1 MSTDTPSEPG
11 NNADHAASPV
21 AGKRIVLC
29 VSGGIAA
36 YKSIEVLRRLV
47 DAGAHVVPVL
57 TKGAL
62 NFVGKT
68 TFSALGSEP
77 VQMGLFENNANPI
90 PHTRLGQEADLIVV
104 APATARVI
112 SDYRTGRSADLMTAT
127 LIATAAPVVLAPAMH
142 TEMWEHPAV
151 EENLEV
157 LASRGVVIV
166 PAEEG
171 RLAGGDIGKGRLAA
185 PATIVRT
192 VEAVAAG
199 THTSLVGQRVVV
211 TAGGTREPMDA
222 VRFLGNRSSGKQ
234 GYAIANEAAARG
246 AQVTLISTV
255 DRETPAGVE
264 VVSVETA
271 AEMSG
276 AVRDAMPTANV
287 LVMAAAVA
295 DFRPAEAAAGK
306 IKKAGGVPNVTLE
319 ATEDILA
326 NVGAT
331 RRPDQMIV
339 GFAAETSDLRENA
352 AGKLTRK
359 GVDLM
364 VANDVS
370 APEVGFGH
378 DTNEVL
384 ILTAT
389 GEEHAVPLASKTV
402 IARAVLDHVV
412 VAQANQKSP

>member
-1 MSTDTPSEPG
+1 MSTETPPES
-11 NNADHAASPV
+11 ASPV

-36 YKSIEVLRRLV
+36 YKAIEVMRRLV
-47 DAGAHVVPVL
+47 DAGAHVSPVL

-77 VQMGLFENNANPI
+77 VQMGLFADNANPI
-90 PHTRLGQEADLIVV
+90 PHTRLGQEADIVVV

-166 PAEEG
+166 PAEQG
-171 RLAGGDIGKGRLAA
+171 RLAGGDIGKGRLGA

-192 VEAVAAG
+192 IEAVAAG
-199 THTSLVGQRVVV
+199 VHDSLAGQKVVV
-211 TAGGTREPMDA
+211 TAGGTREPIDA
-222 VRFLGNRSSGKQ
+222 VRFIGNRSSGKQ
-234 GYAIANEAAARG
+234 GYAIADEAAARG
-246 AQVTLISTV
+246 AKVTLISTV
-255 DRETPAGVE
+255 DRETPPGVE
-264 VVSVETA
+264 VVKVETA
-271 AEMSG
+271 AEMSV
-276 AVRDAMPTANV
+276 AVREAMPTADV

-295 DFRPAEAAAGK
+295 DFRPTDAAAGK
-306 IKKAGGVPNVTLE
+306 IKKAGGVPDVTLE
-319 ATEDILA
+319 VTEDILA

-339 GFAAETSDLRENA
+339 GFAAETSDLRDNA

-359 GVDLM
+359 GVDFM

-370 APEVGFGH
+370 APQVGFGH

-384 ILTAT
+384 ILTAK
-389 GEEHAVPLASKTV
+389 GEEHSVPLASKAV
-402 IARAVLDHVV
+402 IARAVLDQV
-412 VAQANQKSP
+412 VAAQAATT

>member
-1 MSTDTPSEPG
+1 MSTETPPES
-11 NNADHAASPV
+11 ASPV

-36 YKSIEVLRRLV
+36 YKAIEVMRRLV
-47 DAGAHVVPVL
+47 DAGAHVSPVL

-77 VQMGLFENNANPI
+77 VQMGLFADNANPI
-90 PHTRLGQEADLIVV
+90 PHTRLGQEADIVVV

-166 PAEEG
+166 PAEQG
-171 RLAGGDIGKGRLAA
+171 RLAGGDIGKGRLGA

-192 VEAVAAG
+192 IEAVAAG
-199 THTSLVGQRVVV
+199 VHDSLAGQKVVV
-211 TAGGTREPMDA
+211 TAGGTREPIDA
-222 VRFLGNRSSGKQ
+222 VRFIGNRSSGKQ
-234 GYAIANEAAARG
+234 GYAIADEAAARG

-255 DRETPAGVE
+255 DRETPPGVE
-264 VVSVETA
+264 VVKVETA
-271 AEMSG
+271 AEMSV
-276 AVRDAMPTANV
+276 AVREAMPTADV

-295 DFRPAEAAAGK
+295 DFRPTDAAAGK
-306 IKKAGGVPNVTLE
+306 IKKAGGVPDVTLE
-319 ATEDILA
+319 VTEDILA

-339 GFAAETSDLRENA
+339 GFAAETSDLRDNA

-359 GVDLM
+359 GVDFM

-370 APEVGFGH
+370 APQVGFGH

-384 ILTAT
+384 ILTAK
-389 GEEHAVPLASKTV
+389 GEEHSVPLASKAV
-402 IARAVLDHVV
+402 IARAVLDQV
-412 VAQANQKSP
+412 VAAQAATT

>member
-1 MSTDTPSEPG
+1 MSNMSNEESA
-11 NNADHAASPV
+11 NQSAV

-36 YKSIEVLRRLV
+36 YKAIEVMRQLV

-77 VQMGLFENNANPI
+77 VQMGLFDNPANPI
-90 PHTRLGQEADLIVV
+90 PHTRLGQGADVVVV

-112 SDYRTGRSADLMTAT
+112 SDYRTGRSADLVTAT

-151 EENLEV
+151 EENLSV
-157 LASRGVVIV
+157 LADRGVVIV
-166 PAEEG
+166 PAEQG
-171 RLAGGDIGKGRLAA
+171 RLAGGDIGKGRLAS
-185 PATIVRT
+185 PETIVRT
-192 VEAVAAG
+192 IEAVAAG
-199 THTSLVGQRVVV
+199 VQGSLAGQRVVV
-211 TAGGTREPMDA
+211 TAGGTREAIDP
-222 VRFLGNRSSGKQ
+222 VRFIGNRSSGKQ
-234 GYAIANEAAARG
+234 GYAIASEAAARG
-246 AQVTLISTV
+246 AAVTLITTV
-255 DRETPAGVE
+255 ERETPAGVDA
-264 VVSVETA
+264 VRVETA
-271 AEMSG
+271 AQMAI
-276 AVRDAMPTANV
+276 AVREAMPTADV

-295 DFRPAEAAAGK
+295 DFRPTETAAGK
-306 IKKAGGVPNVTLE
+306 IKKATGVPTVELE
-319 ATEDILA
+319 ETDDILA
-326 NVGAT
+326 SVGAT

-339 GFAAETSDLRENA
+339 GFAAETSNLRENA

-384 ILTAT
+384 ILSAN
-389 GEEHAVPLASKTV
+389 GDAHAVPLASKAV

-412 VAQANQKSP
+412 AAQAKK

>member
-1 MSTDTPSEPG
+1 MSTEPL
-11 NNADHAASPV
+11 SPV

-36 YKSIEVLRRLV
+36 YKSIEVMRRLV
-47 DAGAHVVPVL
+47 DAGAHVSPVL

-77 VQMGLFENNANPI
+77 VQMGLFDDNANPI
-90 PHTRLGQEADLIVV
+90 PHTRLGQEADIVVV

-112 SDYRTGRSADLMTAT
+112 SDYRTGRSADLLTAT

-151 EENLEV
+151 EENLNV
-157 LASRGVVIV
+157 LADRGVVIV

-192 VEAVAAG
+192 IEAVAAG
-199 THTSLVGQRVVV
+199 TQNSLAGQRVVV

-234 GYAIANEAAARG
+234 GYAIADEAAARG
-246 AQVTLISTV
+246 GDVVLISTV
-255 DRETPAGVE
+255 ERDTPPGVQ
-264 VVSVETA
+264 VVRVETA
-271 AEMSG
+271 AEMSD
-276 AVRDAMPTANV
+276 AVREAMQTADV

-295 DFRPAEAAAGK
+295 DFRPAEAAPGK

-384 ILTAT
+384 ILTAA
-389 GEEHAVPLASKTV
+389 GEEHAVPLASKAV

-412 VAQANQKSP
+412 AAQAKTKSP